1 MASPICV
8 IPAVIAIFTARQRRN
23 PVPKMRPITLCQW
36 GAVDYDGV
44 MASHH
49 QPSQPSPLDLPL
61 EWRVSDAFV
70 DYDTALS
77 EMEARA
83 HAIRQGTAGELIWLL
98 EHPPVY
104 TAGTSAKN
112 DDLINPKDALIRQTG
127 RGGEW
132 TYHGPGQRVV
142 YILLDVEKRGQ
153 DIRRFI
159 NEVEGWAISTLGILG
174 INADRRQGYPG
185 VWVANAPPNETPT
198 NKTPTDKI
206 TAIGVRLTKWVSW
219 HGMAINH
226 NPDLAA
232 FDGIIPCGIHDGG
245 VTSIHQLNPQISMD
259 DLDQALA
266 SSFAASFPFDQPESN

>member
-1 MASPICV
+1 MS
-8 IPAVIAIFTARQRRN
+8 TH
-23 PVPKMRPITLCQW
+23 RPTS
-36 GAVDYDGV
+36 A
-44 MASHH
+44 
-49 QPSQPSPLDLPL
+49 PQPSPLDLPL
-61 EWRVSDAFV
+61 EWRVSDALV
-70 DYDTALS
+70 DYDTALT

-159 NEVEGWAISTLGILG
+159 HEVEGWAISALGVLGI
-174 INADRRQGYPG
+174 IADRRQGYPG
-185 VWVANAPPNETPT
+185 VWVANTSPNETPP
-198 NKTPTDKI
+198 NKI

-226 NPDLAA
+226 NPDLTA

-245 VTSIHQLNPQISMD
+245 VTSIHHINPDISMD

-266 SSFAASFPFDQPESN
+266 ASFAASFPFDLSEGDVSKSD

>member
-1 MASPICV
+1 MAP
-8 IPAVIAIFTARQRRN
+8 
-23 PVPKMRPITLCQW
+23 
-36 GAVDYDGV
+36 
-44 MASHH
+44 HH
-49 QPSQPSPLDLPL
+49 PTSQPQPSPLDLPL
-61 EWRVSDAFV
+61 EWRVSKALV
-70 DYDTALS
+70 DYDAALG

-104 TAGTSAKN
+104 TAGTSAKTE
-112 DDLINPKDALIRQTG
+112 DLIHPKNTLIRQTG

-159 NEVEGWAISTLGILG
+159 HDVEGWAISALEILG
-174 INADRRQGYPG
+174 ISADRRQGYPG
-185 VWVANAPPNETPT
+185 VWVDGSPPNDATSDQTP
-198 NKTPTDKI
+198 PHKI

-232 FDGIIPCGIHDGG
+232 FDGIIPCGIHNGG
-245 VTSIHQLNPQISMD
+245 VTSIHQFNPRISMD
-259 DLDQALA
+259 DLDQALSA
-266 SSFAASFPFDQPESN
+266 SFAASFPFDE

>member
-1 MASPICV
+1 MRP
-8 IPAVIAIFTARQRRN
+8 PN
-23 PVPKMRPITLCQW
+23 MRPITLCQYW
-36 GAVDYDGV
+36 AVDYDSP
-44 MASHH
+44 MSSHH
-49 QPSQPSPLDLPL
+49 PTSPSQPSPLDLPL
-61 EWRVSDAFV
+61 EWRVSDALV
-70 DYDTALS
+70 DYDIALS

-104 TAGTSAKN
+104 TAGTSAKTE
-112 DDLINPKDALIRQTG
+112 DLINPKDTLIRQTG

-185 VWVANAPPNETPT
+185 VWVANTPPKETPPN
-198 NKTPTDKI
+198 KI

-226 NPDLAA
+226 NPDLTA

-245 VTSIHQLNPQISMD
+245 VTSIHQFNPEISMD

-266 SSFAASFPFDQPESN
+266 ASFAAAFPFDLPEGD

>member
-1 MASPICV
+1 MTS
-8 IPAVIAIFTARQRRN
+8 QH
-23 PVPKMRPITLCQW
+23 PKP
-36 GAVDYDGV
+36 
-44 MASHH
+44 
-49 QPSQPSPLDLPL
+49 QPSPLALPL
-61 EWRVSDAFV
+61 EWRVSTERV
-70 DYDTALS
+70 DYDHALA

-104 TAGTSAKN
+104 TAGTSAKE

-159 NEVEGWAISTLGILG
+159 HEVEGWAIAALGQLGIT
-174 INADRRQGYPG
+174 ADRRQGYPG
-185 VWVANAPPNETPT
+185 VWVNGGDSTPPHEIPPN
-198 NKTPTDKI
+198 KI

-226 NPDLAA
+226 DPDLAA

-245 VTSIHQLNPQISMD
+245 VTSIQQCAPEASMD
-259 DLDQALA
+259 DLDDALA
-266 SSFAASFPFDQPESN
+266 ETFAAAFPFEA